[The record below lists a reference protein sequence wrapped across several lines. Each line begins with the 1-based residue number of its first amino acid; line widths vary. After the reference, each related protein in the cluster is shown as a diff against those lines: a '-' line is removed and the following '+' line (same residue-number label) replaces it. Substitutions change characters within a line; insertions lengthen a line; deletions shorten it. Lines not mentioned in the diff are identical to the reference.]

1 MPFLGRVFASDLTAF
16 WVIVLGLLSG
26 PASCKPISS
35 PLSSRLGGYGTRLSL
50 FAWAHLLSL
59 LASPPTYQHSLSSSR
74 EGQTT
79 GTESLAQVPQTHA
92 ALVLEGGTRPFFQ
105 RGV

>member
-1 MPFLGRVFASDLTAF
+1 MPFLGRLFASDLTAF

-26 PASCKPISS
+26 PASCEPISF

-50 FAWAHLLSL
+50 SAWALLLFL
-59 LASPPTYQHSLSSSR
+59 LGSPPTYQHSLSSFR

-79 GTESLAQVPQTHA
+79 GTESLAQVPQMHA
-92 ALVLEGGTRPFFQ
+92 TPVLEGGTRPFFQ
-105 RGV
+105 GGV